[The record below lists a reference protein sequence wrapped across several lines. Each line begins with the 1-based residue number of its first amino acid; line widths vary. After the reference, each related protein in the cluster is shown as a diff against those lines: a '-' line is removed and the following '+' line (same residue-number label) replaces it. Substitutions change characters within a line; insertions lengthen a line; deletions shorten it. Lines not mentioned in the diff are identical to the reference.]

1 MLAREVEMRIT
12 TIQGD
17 ITQVDVDAVFVPVDA
32 DPGLRRRIEDRL
44 LQHAGN
50 DVEAESAARGPLRVG
65 EAILTSG
72 GRLRCR
78 YVILAP
84 LGAKRPSDAEGVKMS
99 TLAALRC
106 AAGSRLR
113 SVAIPAFPRGEQA
126 TVALVSALQDFHRE
140 GGLEEIFI
148 IGQGEIVSAL
158 KRRIASEN

>member
-1 MLAREVEMRIT
+1 MRIVT
-12 TIQGD
+12 LQGD

-32 DPGLRRRIEDRL
+32 EPGLRRRIEDRL

-50 DVEAESAARGPLRVG
+50 EVEAETAARGPLHVG
-65 EAILTSG
+65 EAMLTSG
-72 GRLRCR
+72 GKLRCR
-78 YVILAP
+78 YVIQAP
-84 LGAKRPSDAEGVKMS
+84 VGGAKRPSDVEGVRTS

-126 TVALVSALQDFHRE
+126 TGALISALMDFNQE

-148 IGQGEIVSAL
+148 VGHGEIVSAI
-158 KRRIASEN
+158 KRKITSDN